1 MQQSERSIRSIAKNR
16 KAFHDYEVLQRFEA
30 GLALTGTEVKSLRAG
45 KVNLGDAYALFPSKR
60 SDELLLMQLHIS
72 PYDFGNRE
80 NHDPLRPRKLLLN
93 AHELLRLRTAVE
105 EKGLTLVPLELYF
118 SGPYIKV
125 EIGVCRG
132 KKMYDKRQAIK
143 GRDVER
149 ELRRSRE

>member
-1 MQQSERSIRSIAKNR
+1 MQQTERSIRSIARNR
-16 KAFHDYEVLQRFEA
+16 KAFHDYEVLQRYEA
-30 GLALTGTEVKSLRAG
+30 GITLTGTEVKSLRAG
-45 KVNLGDAYALFPSKR
+45 KVNLGDAYALFPSKQ
-60 SDELLLMQLHIS
+60 SDELLLLQLHIS

-80 NHDPLRPRKLLLN
+80 NHDPLRPRKLLLHH
-93 AHELLRLRTAVE
+93 HELQRLRTAVE

-132 KKMYDKRQAIK
+132 KKLYDKRQAIK
-143 GRDVER
+143 GRDQER